1 MNYVCERLALA
12 VGAVE
17 VWLRVCF
24 PRLVWALTPRGREHR
39 RLRAE
44 LRRLETDPDYADQWR
59 AELAEGWRQVR
70 FERALEALLRDL
82 ADGGDR
88 P

>member
-1 MNYVCERLALA
+1 MKL
-12 VGAVE
+12 
-17 VWLRVCF
+17 LRIRRPWC
-24 PRLVWALTPRGREHR
+24 LWWLTPRGREHR

-44 LRRLETDPDYADQWR
+44 LRRLENDPDYADRWR
-59 AELAEGWRQVR
+59 AELAEGWRQLR
-70 FERALEALLRDL
+70 FERALETLLLDL